1 MKSSSYHS
9 VSFYLSSINSF
20 KSGKVV
26 IVLSG
31 RYAGRKAVVIR
42 ASDEGNANKRFGHC
56 LVAGLDR
63 APRKIVK
70 AMSKKKQEKRS
81 KVKPFLKLLNYNH
94 IMPTRYSVDFDMK
107 KEVTGDVPTDK
118 GEKSKWRKEQQ
129 SKLKALFEDKYI
141 NQSTVKDRKA
151 SGAAYFFQKLR
162 F

>member
-1 MKSSSYHS
+1 M
-9 VSFYLSSINSF
+9 
-20 KSGKVV
+20 V

-31 RYAGRKAVVIR
+31 RYAGRKAGVIR

-141 NQSTVKDRKA
+141 NQ
-151 SGAAYFFQKLR
+151 
-162 F
+162 